1 MKKTDLVYLEDILGE
16 IQRIEKFLGEMEFS
30 DFVEDEK
37 TIFAV
42 CHALEIVGE
51 AANRLS
57 VEFRKVNRD
66 FPVRQAVEMRNF
78 LIHGYDQIKVEV
90 LWKTIKVD
98 LPKLKQ
104 WLESELE
111 DRE

>member
-1 MKKTDLVYLEDILGE
+1 MFMKKIDLVYLKDILE
-16 IQRIEKFLGEMEFS
+16 AVEKVEEFLRGMEF
-30 DFVEDEK
+30 DEFKRDEK

-57 VEFRKVNRD
+57 EEFRKDNVD

-78 LIHGYDQIKVEV
+78 LIHGYDQVKLEV
-90 LWKTIKVD
+90 LWKTIEVD
-98 LPKLKQ
+98 LPKLKKMVM
-104 WLESELE
+104 EIVG
-111 DRE
+111 D